1 MSLTDFLHFYSFA
14 SFFVGKKVKCDRKKF
29 PQSTSFPGD
38 LVYFEKISG
47 SEVIR
52 EYSSTIWEGVK

>member
-52 EYSSTIWEGVK
+52 EYSSA